1 MKDILQTA
9 LTFFHR
15 FSAIVSRPPQ
25 LGLGQHGNKLEE
37 KTTIKD
43 IIKTIIC
50 GTIALTVVWGICQ
63 FEELKTIIRF
73 SFFFLFWLV
82 SIYATIVYES
92 DWKNFSFEHDW
103 LELVIKAIAVVVWT
117 IIFYLAA
124 FYGIGLE
131 EGPWENV

>member
-1 MKDILQTA
+1 M
-9 LTFFHR
+9 
-15 FSAIVSRPPQ
+15 
-25 LGLGQHGNKLEE
+25 EE

-50 GTIALTVVWGICQ
+50 GAIALTVVWGIGQ

-82 SIYATIVYES
+82 SICATIFYKS
-92 DWKNFSFEHDW
+92 DWKSFSFGRDW
-103 LELVIKAIAVVVWT
+103 LDLVARIIGVIVWT

-131 EGPWENV
+131 DGPWENV